1 MHAHKM
7 PRTMADTWEHEVL
20 VIVITISILLE
31 LLPHLSVPTLSLP
44 AAVPHPN
51 GQVLTGKTLW
61 SRYIHPTPRISLAVT
76 GREQPSPDQAQG
88 ELGEDLRTFGGP

>member
-7 PRTMADTWEHEVL
+7 PRTMADTWEHKVL
-20 VIVITISILLE
+20 AIVIIISILIE

-51 GQVLTGKTLW
+51 QQVLTGKALR
-61 SRYIHPTPRISLAVT
+61 SRYVHPTPRISLAFT
-76 GREQPSPDQAQG
+76 GLKQPSPDQAQG
-88 ELGEDLRTFGGP
+88 EPGEVLRAFGGP